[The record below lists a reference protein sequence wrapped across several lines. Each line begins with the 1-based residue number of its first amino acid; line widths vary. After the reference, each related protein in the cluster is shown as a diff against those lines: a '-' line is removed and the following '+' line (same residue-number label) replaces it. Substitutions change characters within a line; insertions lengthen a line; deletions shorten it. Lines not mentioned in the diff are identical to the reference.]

1 VVNEGIRS
9 LTIHCS
15 PLTIHYFLM
24 SDTPPPLPVAEEDAV
39 AKAFEDARMGP
50 PHAPLFWRTLA
61 FLVDAT
67 LLGLI
72 GYLLTTRVLLPEYK
86 PDELAVFN
94 GWISDIEKG
103 YGELWRAV
111 ETGNEAKVSAI
122 NDALLAK
129 AKDTPAG
136 AIAVVSFTSSCM
148 TMVSL
153 GKKIF
158 RLRVARFPH
167 GEKPGLLDSV
177 IRSGWKAMAVASIN
191 PFIMLFAVIDAH
203 WPLFN
208 PLRRSLH
215 DVMCRTLV
223 LDARFDPPE
232 KPRDDDTGDDE

>member
-1 VVNEGIRS
+1 
-9 LTIHCS
+9 
-15 PLTIHYFLM
+15 M
-24 SDTPPPLPVAEEDAV
+24 SDTPPPLPVADEDAV
-39 AKAFEDARMGP
+39 AKAFEDARMAP

-122 NDALLAK
+122 NDSLLAK

-148 TMVSL
+148 TMVYWLGFTAMEYATGGASL

-167 GEKPGLLDSV
+167 GEKPGLLDTV
-177 IRSGWKAMAVASIN
+177 IRSGWKAMAVGSIN

-232 KPRDDDTGDDE
+232 AKKPDEEEDED